1 MCGVY
6 ACRVIPG
13 SDQVSRFNY
22 VDSLWNFLSILAP
35 TVMAVIDKA
44 DFFTAVLAA
53 GWRGPT
59 FRRCMFLIAIRDY
72 LYAAF
77 YRLEHP
83 VIEII
88 DSPKSGGRDQDPD
101 GDKDRACPQLV
112 SNVGRVVPKG
122 VGFGFSTVI

>member
-13 SDQVSRFNY
+13 SDQVSKFYY

-35 TVMAVIDKA
+35 TVMVVINKA

-59 FRRCMFLIAIRDY
+59 FRRFMFLIAIVDY

-83 VIEII
+83 VIEIV
-88 DSPKSGGRDQDPD
+88 DSPKSGGRDPEPD
-101 GDKDRACPQLV
+101 SDKDRACPRLV
-112 SNVGRVVPKG
+112 SGVGRYQKVSSS
-122 VGFGFSTVI
+122 STVI